1 LLILREPLNYG
12 RHCVNVERMNGQL
25 AVFAL
30 IQVAFSFGKRQLEQR
45 TFRNPFQSE
54 LSDL

>member
-1 LLILREPLNYG
+1 M
-12 RHCVNVERMNGQL
+12 NVERMNGQL